1 MMMMM
6 MMTTPSMCV
15 CVCVCVCVFVCTH
28 CAIFLCDRVFH
39 RITYGMLET
48 AGPKTRVNNLVSALK
63 SCLEY
68 RPSFVDIDAMKERL
82 QTELLNRLGV
92 NVSMWEKREIKLR
105 TKMYFVQSK
114 FNLMREESEGYAKLA
129 VALTKFCGAPEET
142 EKMSLSFTDYVM
154 SIIGYFNL
162 DPNRVLD
169 VCLDVFEHNLEN
181 ESMIAFLKSF
191 EPASITQIIAF
202 KCDQYA
208 RSSSSEESSN
218 SQGNSSEDSRSP
230 VPRSL
235 MHMAAMLIKH
245 GIVDVDKLYA
255 RLSPTD
261 DVMSKA
267 IEERRVRDMQVA
279 RKIGKVALN
288 ASATDRQVRRKEEQ
302 EEREQLDALS
312 TMLSVNNAKLALAE
326 GLFRA
331 NCTDVGVSI
340 IRRLA
345 PVDPGALPDI
355 QNALSNYVSC
365 ALDESVA
372 RDCFPENSF
381 DVLLL
386 LGPHLGKSPRV
397 MCTVCRRLCR
407 HLDVVAA
414 KKKDKAS
421 DATDNDAA
429 DFFNADRLERI
440 LSRCLLPALML
451 LKSSFAMSLEV
462 WNIME
467 KLPFTAR
474 FQIYGSVEKLVA
486 QSESP
491 DVVTAHAN
499 AFHET
504 KRVMRRITKD
514 NTKELGKKLGKYTH
528 STPLAVLSVIV
539 NQIESYSQMI
549 EPVVESFRQLSPLAF
564 DVLTFVV
571 MVKLASSGRFKLKDN
586 GMDISDWMQHLSVFC
601 GQMCSSYSKVTV
613 SALLQYLAN
622 QLKSDESID
631 LLVLKELVSRMSGI
645 ISCEDLSEAQISALS
660 LGENLKKLIASSLSK
675 RERKMDSLQ
684 SALNEIG
691 GLQLTLLVL
700 IARQRTVISYNEE
713 VSHLK
718 LVGELYDKC
727 QETLLQ
733 YVEFCQASLGFDAY
747 AAMLPSFTTLVEV
760 YKLES
765 EVALMMYR
773 PLMRRL
779 LLARGGDDVVSV
791 EISGGQKV
799 TLVNLHAEVRK
810 CALPAGTWAGISIH
824 LYVTFWALSLEDLE
838 KSDAYDVEIA
848 KLKAA
853 MEGVG
858 KRPEDRAKEK
868 REKCQREI
876 QILEKEFEAKE
887 EDYASASI
895 RMKSL
900 KNDFM
905 KGVDRE
911 IAADVFLQQCV
922 VRRCIFSP
930 ADSLYCARFI
940 ERLIAIETPFFSVLA
955 FYSGLFRSW
964 TVPLLLES
972 LTAHEASR
980 LGRYLNQTMAKLTHL
995 ASSEEVYEKEIKK
1008 KMCYARAWTEDVQ
1021 TPLSYEEFRKT
1032 CETWFQRL
1040 RKKTVDA
1047 IQSGTFHEMRN
1058 SFLVLQKIIK
1068 YFPFWSGDYDAL
1080 RSAITEVIGKEKRE
1094 DLKLMARSYLSMLG
1108 PRKSK
1113 LIPSTLE
1120 VPQSQKSLPEVKK
1133 EADVDTKS
1141 LPEVK
1146 KEADVDT
1153 KSAPDARPPPD
1164 EKRRGDARPPPD
1176 EKRRGDARPPPDE
1189 KRRGD
1194 ARPPPD
1200 EKRRGDARL
1209 PPRQPSAPMRGP
1221 PSVSRMGERTNSFHR
1236 NDSGSSLDRRMDHRG
1251 EAERGEARREPGNQE
1266 SRRPLDLSQM
1276 SRLSR
1281 PDESSDAKRR
1291 RAHENAPERGRGGDD
1306 NGRQDSRHE
1315 SKRGRSEDS
1324 RPPADAS
1331 NRSRPDENDTKRRR
1345 THDTDSEHG
1354 RRDSNGRNRRDDND
1368 RNRRDDKDRTRRE
1381 DNDRNRR
1388 DDKDR
1393 NRREDND
1400 RNRRDDKDRNRR
1412 DDKDRNRR
1420 EDDDRNRRGDAGND
1434 RRVVIEERGGGGGGS
1449 RRDGGNSGSRDRR
1462 DRSSRRK

>member
-1 MMMMM
+1 
-6 MMTTPSMCV
+6 
-15 CVCVCVCVFVCTH
+15 
-28 CAIFLCDRVFH
+28 
-39 RITYGMLET
+39 MLET

-1141 LPEVK
+1141 
-1146 KEADVDT
+1146 
-1153 KSAPDARPPPD
+1153 AP
-1164 EKRRGDARPPPD
+1164 DARPPPD

-1393 NRREDND
+1393 NRR
-1400 RNRRDDKDRNRR
+1400 